1 MQLGLEDEPHH
12 VHDEPNVSINA
23 RIQAE
28 DVLIQYHG
36 FNLRQ
41 LF

>member
-12 VHDEPNVSINA
+12 IHGEPDVSMNA

-28 DVLIQYHG
+28 DVLIQHNG
-36 FNLRQ
+36 FNMRQ